1 MGRHQEIWKMSRK
14 SEAARVMARLP
25 QEQKLWIEEQAERNF
40 TSQNAEIVR
49 AIRSHMESERRA
61 EKAVG

>member
-1 MGRHQEIWKMSRK
+1 MSRK
-14 SEAARVMARLP
+14 SEAVRVMARLP

-49 AIRSHMESERRA
+49 AIRSRMESLQQPERA
-61 EKAVG
+61 AGL

>member
-1 MGRHQEIWKMSRK
+1 MSRK
-14 SEAARVMARLP
+14 SEAVRVMARLP

-49 AIRSHMESERRA
+49 SIRSRMESQQQPERA
-61 EKAVG
+61 AG